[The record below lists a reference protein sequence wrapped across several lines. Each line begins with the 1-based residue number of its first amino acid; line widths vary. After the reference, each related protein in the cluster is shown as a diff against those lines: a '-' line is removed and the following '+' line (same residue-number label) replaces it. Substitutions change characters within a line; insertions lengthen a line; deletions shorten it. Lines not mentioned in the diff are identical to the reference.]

1 MNQELKKDKSPIN
14 SINLKGYS
22 HESCP
27 TESAAGGTLLYISNN
42 LSYKPRNDLCIYKST
57 ELESTFNEILSPKKT
72 NMIVGCIY
80 RHPQMDLNEFND
92 YYINSLL
99 DKLSEENKNIFHL
112 GDFNIDILNYDQ
124 HSLTNEFL
132 DSCASHM
139 LLPHIVQPARIKNN
153 PKTLIDNIYSNVTPN
168 KISGNITATIS
179 DHLPQFLI
187 TPDIFS
193 HPPSTKLN
201 IF

>member
-1 MNQELKKDKSPIN
+1 
-14 SINLKGYS
+14 
-22 HESCP
+22 
-27 TESAAGGTLLYISNN
+27 
-42 LSYKPRNDLCIYKST
+42 
-57 ELESTFNEILSPKKT
+57 
-72 NMIVGCIY
+72 
-80 RHPQMDLNEFND
+80 MDLNEFND